1 MAPPETFTDL
11 QLASANTLSSF
22 HLISS
27 MRRRFCAAL
36 ISHQANGGIERA
48 ISFVLQQ
55 TSALVREA
63 SPPPAEPDKMD
74 VCQLPGG
81 GGGGG
86 GGMKALSAA
95 TSAKTPLPPRHAS
108 IAPHYAAAF
117 LQPLADLLHAS
128 SQGAAVMDVLPG
140 RK

>member
-1 MAPPETFTDL
+1 MGQQVANQGANSRWFGVNWTEVPPEVPHQNVAPPETFTDL

-55 TSALVREA
+55 TSAFVREA
-63 SPPPAEPDKMD
+63 SPPPPAPPPHPRLSPTKWTF
-74 VCQLPGG
+74 VSCQ
-81 GGGGG
+81 
-86 GGMKALSAA
+86 
-95 TSAKTPLPPRHAS
+95 
-108 IAPHYAAAF
+108 AAA
-117 LQPLADLLHAS
+117 
-128 SQGAAVMDVLPG
+128 AAAG
-140 RK
+140 G